1 MKKWFIHH
9 PKTLSMHEIQSL
21 LVAYPFIM
29 TPQAI
34 QMYMTLCAF
43 SNVREG
49 SFTSHDLAIH
59 LNVFDHEVEPLI
71 QTCVSVDLMQ
81 WYEQKN
87 MVILVIKPV
96 LDIPALMSHP
106 LFARLLSTQDS
117 LYFKALSMK
126 YPPLK
131 NDLTPTQ
138 FKYQQRHL
146 DWNDADENQ
155 FNLKKETSLPQSETF
170 KTSLFLQLCEEIILP
185 SSMRNEENLSIITS
199 LANTYLVDEKSM
211 KKFVAKAI
219 NYKTLTLNVHKL
231 SELIL
236 TSYQV
241 SGYKDTSYQQHP
253 LSFFTAINEGRP
265 VVEKD
270 QQLIEFLSSQYT
282 FDQETFNFLLE
293 TILKSYHGRF
303 TKKNAQHLAESW
315 VRAKIKNL
323 EDAKAY
329 VKSNLNVSQVK
340 AKPLPEYY
348 EASDD
353 PDDKATLLKQLKEMD
368 NERN

>member
-9 PKTLSMHEIQSL
+9 PKSLSMQEIQSL
-21 LVAYPFIM
+21 HIAYPFIM

-34 QMYMTLCAF
+34 SMYMTCCAF

-59 LNVFDHEVEPLI
+59 LNIFDHDVEHLI

-87 MVILVIKPV
+87 MIILVIKPV
-96 LDIPALMSHP
+96 LDIPALLVHP
-106 LFARLLSTQDS
+106 LFARILSKQES
-117 LYFKALSMK
+117 LYLKALTMK
-126 YPPLK
+126 YPPL
-131 NDLTPTQ
+131 NDTLTPTS

-146 DWNDADENQ
+146 DWNEGDEMQ

-170 KTSLFLQLCEEIILP
+170 NTSLFLQLCEEIILP
-185 SSMRNEENLSIITS
+185 SSMRNEANLSIITS

-211 KKFVAKAI
+211 KKYVAKAI
-219 NYKTLTLNVHKL
+219 NYKTFTLNAHKL
-231 SELIL
+231 SELIVS
-236 TSYQV
+236 SYQV

-323 EDAKAY
+323 DDAKAY
-329 VKSNLNVSQVK
+329 VNSNLTMNQVK

-353 PDDKATLLKQLKEMD
+353 QVDKETLLKQLKEMD

>member
-9 PKTLSMHEIQSL
+9 PKSLSMQEIQSL
-21 LVAYPFIM
+21 HIAYPFIM

-34 QMYMTLCAF
+34 QMYMTCCAF

-59 LNVFDHEVEPLI
+59 LNVFDHEVEHLI

-87 MVILVIKPV
+87 MISLVIKPV
-96 LDIPALMSHP
+96 MDIPTLLSHP
-106 LFARLLSTQDS
+106 LFARILSTQES
-117 LYFKALSMK
+117 LYLKALSMK
-126 YPPLK
+126 YPPL
-131 NDLTPTQ
+131 NSALSPTT

-146 DWNDADENQ
+146 EWSEVDETR
-155 FNLKKETSLPQSETF
+155 FNLKKVSSLPQSGTF
-170 KTSLFLQLCEEIILP
+170 NTSLFLQLCEDIILP
-185 SSMRNEENLSIITS
+185 SSMRSEENLNMITS

-219 NYKTLTLNVHKL
+219 NYKTLTLNANKL
-231 SELIL
+231 SELIVS
-236 TSYQV
+236 TYQV
-241 SGYKDTSYQQHP
+241 SGYIDTSYQQHP

-270 QQLIEFLSSQYT
+270 QQLIEFLSSHYT

-293 TILKSYHGRF
+293 TILKSYYGRF

-329 VKSNLNVSQVK
+329 VKSSLNLNPVK

-348 EASDD
+348 EANDD
-353 PDDKATLLKQLKEMD
+353 QVDKETLLKQLKEMD